1 MVGLVRLPA
10 SVGVAITI
18 LAASAAAQP
27 RDSTAKRRR
36 QLPTVEVIGSPA
48 ALVGIPGSGTL
59 VSAGLLKAI
68 IPRDPGQALRV
79 VPGVLVRDEEGLG
92 LRPNI
97 GIRGLNPTRSSKVLL
112 LEDGIPVT
120 IAPYGDNATYY
131 HPPIERFDRIE
142 VLKGSGQI
150 RYGPQ
155 TIGGVINYLTPALSG
170 AWKGRITTTLGNRH
184 YLNLAGRA
192 EGSVGGA
199 AVGLT
204 GLRKS
209 GAGSRDNIGSLVTDL
224 SAKIA
229 LPVGANQSLTWRAN
243 YYAERSQVT
252 YSGLTEAEFTTNPR
266 QNPFRNDS
274 MLLNRWATDL
284 THRVAIGDQVSL
296 STTAYAY
303 TVSRDWWRQSSNSG
317 QRPNDAADPRCGG
330 LANLSTTCGN
340 EGRLRDY
347 HVGAVE
353 PRLKAQ
359 YHLGPIPVVAELGVR
374 LHYERQIRRQVN
386 GGSPNARQP
395 GSPDDPNAGLKED
408 NLRSN
413 IAFSAYW
420 QQRFQLGRVG
430 VTPGLR
436 FEQVR
441 FRRANRLF
449 GPAQADTATG
459 ATSLTTAIPG
469 LGLTWLPSDRLTLFA
484 GVHRGFSP
492 PRTEDIVDNS
502 GQTVNIDTESSWN
515 YELGARAGFGD
526 AGAFEAT
533 YFRMDFSNQVVPS
546 SVAGGAGAAL
556 TNAGATRHAG
566 VEFALD
572 LNLSQLARTG
582 IPIQIGA
589 AYTYLATARYHGP
602 RFGFVGTTTKDG
614 IGRVFVG
621 QDAVQ
626 SRDRVLVTGNRLPY
640 APKHLASAWGS
651 IQPWGGTRVRAD
663 MVLTSAMFADP
674 LNTTVLSPDGQQG
687 PLARSEIW
695 NLGLWQEIPV
705 LGVELSV
712 SIKNLF
718 DRLYVVDRSRG
729 LLPGPGRTVALG
741 VSRAF

>member
-1 MVGLVRLPA
+1 MRLSSA
-10 SVGVAITI
+10 VSVATA
-18 LAASAAAQP
+18 LFAATAAAQQQ
-27 RDSTAKRRR
+27 RDSTAHRGR
-36 QLPTVEVIGSPA
+36 QLPTVEVIGAPA

-68 IPRDPGQALRV
+68 NPRDAGQALRV
-79 VPGVLVRDEEGLG
+79 VPGLLVRDEEGLG

-97 GIRGLNPTRSSKVLL
+97 GIRGLNPTRSAKVLL
-112 LEDGIPVT
+112 LEDGIPFT

-155 TIGGVINYLTPALSG
+155 TIGGVINYLTPALSRE
-170 AWKGRITTTLGNRH
+170 WKGLITTTIGNRE

-192 EGSVGGA
+192 QGRVGA
-199 AVGLT
+199 AAVALH

-209 GAGSRDNIGSLVTDL
+209 GAGSRDNIGSRLTDL
-224 SAKIA
+224 SAKVA
-229 LPVGANQSLTWRAN
+229 LPLGANQSLTWRAD

-252 YSGLTEAEFTTNPR
+252 YSGLTEAEFAANPR
-266 QNPFRNDS
+266 QNPFGNDS
-274 MLLNRWATDL
+274 MFLDRWATDL
-284 THRVAIGDQVSL
+284 THRLAIGDRISL

-303 TVSRDWWRQSSNSG
+303 LVSRDWWRQSSNSG

-374 LHYERQIRRQVN
+374 LHAEQQIRRQVN

-395 GSPDDPNAGLKED
+395 GPAGDPNAGLKED

-413 IAFSAYW
+413 LALSAYL
-420 QQRFQLGRVG
+420 QHQFQFGRVG
-430 VTPGLR
+430 LTPGLR

-441 FRRANRLF
+441 FRRANRLV
-449 GPAQADTATG
+449 GPALADTAIG
-459 ATSLTTAIPG
+459 KTSLTTTIPG
-469 LGLTWLPSDRLTLFA
+469 IGVTWLPDDRLTLFA

-492 PRTEDIVDNS
+492 PRTEDILDNS
-502 GQTVNIDTESSWN
+502 GQTVDIDTESSWN
-515 YELGARAGFGD
+515 YELGVRARLGE

-556 TNAGATRHAG
+556 TSAGATRHAG
-566 VEFALD
+566 LEFAVNV
-572 LNLSQLARTG
+572 NLSPIARTRT
-582 IPIQIGA
+582 PIDLGA
-589 AYTYLATARYHGP
+589 TYTYLATARYHGP
-602 RFGFVGTTTKDG
+602 RFVFVGNTASDG

-621 QDAVQ
+621 QNAAQ
-626 SRDRVLVTGNRLPY
+626 TRDRVPVTGNRLPY
-640 APKHLASAWGS
+640 AATHLASAWGS
-651 IQPWGGTRVRAD
+651 IEPRGGTRVRGD
-663 MVLTSAMFADP
+663 VIITSAMFADP

-687 PLARSEIW
+687 PLARSTIW
-695 NLGLWQEIPV
+695 NLGLWQEIPAI
-705 LGVELSV
+705 GVELSV
-712 SIKNLF
+712 AIKNLF

-729 LLPGPGRTVALG
+729 LLPGPARTVTLG

>member
-1 MVGLVRLPA
+1 MRLSFA
-10 SVGVAITI
+10 VGVVTA
-18 LAASAAAQP
+18 LFAATVAAQQQ
-27 RDSTAKRRR
+27 RDSTAHRGR
-36 QLPTVEVIGSPA
+36 QLPTVEVIGAPA

-59 VSAGLLKAI
+59 LSAGLLKAI
-68 IPRDPGQALRV
+68 NPRDAGQALRV
-79 VPGVLVRDEEGLG
+79 VPGLLVRDEEGLG

-97 GIRGLNPTRSSKVLL
+97 GIRGLNSTRSAKVLL
-112 LEDGIPVT
+112 LEDGIPFT

-131 HPPIERFDRIE
+131 HPPVERFDRIE

-155 TIGGVINYLTPALSG
+155 TIGGVINYLTPALSRE
-170 AWKGRITTTLGNRH
+170 WKGLITTTIGNRE

-192 EGSVGGA
+192 QGRVGA
-199 AVGLT
+199 AAVALH

-209 GAGSRDNIGSLVTDL
+209 GAGSRDNIGSRLTDL
-224 SAKIA
+224 SAKVA
-229 LPVGANQSLTWRAN
+229 LPLGANQSLTWRAD

-252 YSGLTEAEFTTNPR
+252 YSGLTEAEFAANPR
-266 QNPFRNDS
+266 QNPFGNDS
-274 MLLNRWATDL
+274 MFLDRWATDL
-284 THRVAIGDQVSL
+284 THRLAIGDRISL

-303 TVSRDWWRQSSNSG
+303 LVSRDWWRQSSNSG

-359 YHLGPIPVVAELGVR
+359 YHLGPIPVVAELGIR
-374 LHYERQIRRQVN
+374 LHAEQQIRRQVN

-502 GQTVNIDTESSWN
+502 GQAVDIDTESSWN

-687 PLARSEIW
+687 PLARSTIW
-695 NLGLWQEIPV
+695 NLGLWQEIPA

-712 SIKNLF
+712 SIKNFF

-729 LLPGPGRTVALG
+729 LLSGPGRTVALG